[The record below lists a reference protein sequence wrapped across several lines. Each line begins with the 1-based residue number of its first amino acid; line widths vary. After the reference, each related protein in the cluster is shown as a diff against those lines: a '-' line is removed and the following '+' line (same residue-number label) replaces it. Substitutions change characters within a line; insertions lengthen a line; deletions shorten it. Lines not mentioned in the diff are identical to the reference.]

1 MLVLALLCAF
11 SLELCFFNFA
21 YLKGLCSS
29 WQPITIVQP
38 YKDAQGETFSLL
50 QSGTTSFGLPSL
62 DGVVLKNVSFTFAS
76 EAHFPIKGRVLVK
89 NELRRHL
96 FTQGASFVAASTTE
110 AFAKL
115 SNQVR
120 TYEVA
125 ITFDAPLPA
134 PVQLKSLVLNQ
145 QPPLNFSWLRFSL
158 IFLPLLALLF
168 TLKYR
173 VYEAEF
179 DCGKPRHR
187 RAYYLGTIP
196 SFVLVLL
203 VFYYNNPVTGHNAY
217 VACSFPQECT
227 FALGTPD
234 HSLLRQRPQTQ
245 QEIYQS
251 HLYDQQFDA
260 FLKGRLSFDIV
271 VDPKLSNMANPYEIS
286 NLYQAQVGYLFDRTY
301 YKGQYYSYYGLT
313 PVFMVY
319 VPIYALTGKFPTPA
333 LTNLILAVFATA
345 AMFAALLAVIEV
357 MHIKAN
363 LLLLLL
369 GSNAVVLGS
378 GLLFLQG
385 GLEHYFQA
393 VTATIGWC
401 CVEMWAVA
409 KLYAAEGRRAS
420 LSWSAVVGLAVV
432 MIALSRPNMVLLAL
446 CVLLPLLLRWRRAFQ
461 SHSRGYLG
469 EIALMG
475 VLMVFGCAGMLWYN
489 YARFDNVLQFGQ
501 NIVLSAYDAA
511 KTPLLSLYVFLD
523 SLHHLFFA
531 DFDYSDEFPFI
542 TIGSMSFADAG
553 NVRFGQYVVGIGPYW
568 LSLGLLLGFY
578 RLKELSAQDKALRAY
593 LALIM
598 VAATVVAL
606 FSFLFTNVYTQ
617 RYATELLF
625 VFLGVSLLLLLKHIQ
640 YGQGFYQKLV
650 YVGCA
655 GAMVQT
661 VVLGALNGAI
671 GPQQFRLNVE
681 GMVELINIFRPFA

>member
-1 MLVLALLCAF
+1 MLVLALLLAL

-21 YLKGLCSS
+21 YLKGQLSS

-38 YKDAQGETFSLL
+38 YKDAQGETFSIL
-50 QSGTTSFGLPSL
+50 QAGTTTFGLPSL
-62 DGVVLKNVSFTFAS
+62 DGVVLKNVAFTFVS

-96 FTQGASFVAASTTE
+96 FTQGASFVAASNTE

-125 ITFDAPLPA
+125 ITFDAPLAA

-145 QPPLNFSWLRFSL
+145 KPPLNFSWLRFSL
-158 IFLPLLALLF
+158 IFLPLLALFF
-168 TLKYR
+168 TLKYQ
-173 VYEAEF
+173 VYVTEF

-187 RAYYLGTIP
+187 RAYYVGTIP
-196 SFVLVLL
+196 SFVLILL
-203 VFYYNNPVTGHNAY
+203 VFFYNNPVTGHNAY

-234 HSLLRQRPQTQ
+234 HSLLRERPQTQ

-260 FLKGRLSFDIV
+260 FLKGRLSFDIE
-271 VDPKLSNMANPYEIS
+271 VDPKLSNIANPYEIS

-301 YKGQYYSYYGLT
+301 YKGKYYSYYGLT
-313 PVFMVY
+313 PVSMVY
-319 VPIYALTGKFPTPA
+319 APVYALTGKFPTPA
-333 LTNLILAVFATA
+333 LTNLILALFATA
-345 AMFAALLAVIEV
+345 AMFAAIIALIAV

-369 GSNAVVLGS
+369 GSNAAVLGS

-401 CVEMWAVA
+401 CVEVWAVA
-409 KLYAAEGRRAS
+409 HLYAAASRRNG
-420 LSWSAVVGLAVV
+420 LIWSAAVGFAVV

-446 CVLLPLLLRWRRAFQ
+446 CVLLPLLLRWRRQLQA
-461 SHSRGYLG
+461 HSRDCLI
-469 EIALMG
+469 EMALMG
-475 VLMVFGCAGMLWYN
+475 IIMVVGCALMLWYN
-489 YARFDNVLQFGQ
+489 YARFDSVLQFGQ

-511 KTPLLSLYVFLD
+511 KTPLLSLYVLFD

-531 DFDYSDEFPFI
+531 DFAYSDEFPFI
-542 TIGSMSFADAG
+542 AIGNMSFADAG

-568 LSLGLLLGFY
+568 LSLGLLLWFY
-578 RLKELSAQDKALRAY
+578 QFRECCSQDKALRAY
-593 LALIM
+593 LALI
-598 VAATVVAL
+598 VIAATVVAL

-625 VFLGVSLLLLLKHIQ
+625 VFLGVSLLLILKHIQ

-650 YVGCA
+650 YLGCV